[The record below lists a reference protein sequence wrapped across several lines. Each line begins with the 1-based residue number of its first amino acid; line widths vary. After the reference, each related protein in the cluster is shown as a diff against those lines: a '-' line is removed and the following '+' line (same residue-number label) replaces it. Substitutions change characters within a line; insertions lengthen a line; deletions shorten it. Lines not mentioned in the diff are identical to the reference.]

1 MRVTQRNI
9 QDSWIQNIQNRLN
22 SLNGVN
28 QQIGTGKR
36 VELPSD
42 DPSGANRIVR
52 IEDVVARNEQYLRN
66 ISEAISVQGMAE
78 SALGQVGDRLV
89 RVRGLAVEGASD
101 GSNPTTGT
109 LQAMAE
115 EVGGI
120 IGSILQLAGSTY
132 RGEYLFSGTAGETVP
147 YADGQYRYQGDS
159 NALRVNTGNGQ
170 TVAVNLPGDLAFRE
184 TEARSEQPLVDPLAL
199 AADLTFSASD
209 GSVTSNVTLP
219 AAGGPYA
226 PADVATAINAQ
237 FQTDGVNLAAR
248 VNADGTL
255 SIAIADTQAGGE
267 ITLTDGPAGGLAD
280 VLGIPPGTKNVF
292 TALSDLKAAFEA
304 QDVEAVGRQ
313 LGRIDR
319 LLDAVTS
326 QRGQLGSRTRNL
338 EFARDRLENYNV
350 TSQTLKES
358 IEGVDLP
365 QAVMRLTAE
374 EQAYQTSLAA
384 GARIFNISIID
395 FLR

>member
-22 SLNGVN
+22 SLNTVN

-42 DPSGANRIVR
+42 DPSGANQIVR
-52 IEDVVARNEQYLRN
+52 IEDVVARNQQYLRN
-66 ISEAISVQGMAE
+66 IDEAISVQGMAE
-78 SALGQVGDRLV
+78 SAMGQVADRLV
-89 RVRGLAVEGASD
+89 RARGLAVEGASD
-101 GSNPTTGT
+101 GSNSTSGA
-109 LQAMAE
+109 LGAMGAE
-115 EVGGI
+115 VDGI
-120 IGSILQLAGSTY
+120 IGSVLQLAGSTY
-132 RGEYLFSGTAGETVP
+132 RGEYLFSGTAGETIP
-147 YADGQYRYQGDS
+147 YEDGQYSYQGDS
-159 NALRVNTGNGQ
+159 NLLRVNTGTGQ

-184 TEARSEQPLVDPLAL
+184 TEARSEQPLADPLTL

-209 GSVTSNVTLP
+209 GTLTSNVTLP

-226 PADVATAINAQ
+226 PADVATVINAQ
-237 FQTDGVNLAAR
+237 FQDDGVNLEAR

-267 ITLTDGPAGGLAD
+267 ITLTDGPDGGLAD
-280 VLGIPPGTKNVF
+280 VLSIPPGTKNVF
-292 TALSDLKAAFEA
+292 TALSDLKAAFES
-304 QDVEAVGRQ
+304 QDVSEVGKQ
-313 LGRIDR
+313 LGRLDR

-338 EFARDRLENYNV
+338 GFARDRLENYNV

>member
-22 SLNGVN
+22 SLNTVN

-52 IEDVVARNEQYLRN
+52 IEDVVARNQQYLSN
-66 ISEAISVQGMAE
+66 IDEAISVQGMAE
-78 SALGQVGDRLV
+78 SALGQVADRLV
-89 RVRGLAVEGASD
+89 RARGLAVEGASD
-101 GSNPTTGT
+101 GSNPTSGT
-109 LQAMAE
+109 LQAMAA
-115 EVGGI
+115 EVDGI
-120 IGSILQLAGSTY
+120 MEGILQLAGSAY
-132 RGEYLFSGTAGETVP
+132 RGEYLFSGTAGDTVP
-147 YADGQYRYQGDS
+147 YPDGSTRYQGDS
-159 NALRVNTGNGQ
+159 NLLRVNTGNGQ
-170 TVAVNLPGDLAFRE
+170 TVAVNLPGDVAFRE
-184 TEARSEQPLVDPLAL
+184 SEARGDQPLADPLTL
-199 AADLTFSASD
+199 TADLTFSAGD
-209 GSVTSNVTLP
+209 GTVTSTVSLP
-219 AAGGPYA
+219 AAGGPYTPTA
-226 PADVATAINAQ
+226 VAAAINTQ
-237 FQTDGVNLAAR
+237 FQNDGVNLEAR
-248 VNADGTL
+248 INGDGTL

-267 ITLTDGPAGGLAD
+267 MTLTDPGGDLAS

-292 TALSDLKAAFEA
+292 GALSDLKTAFA
-304 QDVEAVGRQ
+304 SQDPNEVGKQ
-313 LGRIDR
+313 LGRLDR
-319 LLDAVTS
+319 LLDDITS

-350 TSQTLKES
+350 TSQTLKED